1 MWTLVFIYFVSG
13 EPKSVSVGTYS
24 TMYECFD
31 KREALSV
38 DSVHHR
44 CEHGTEVRAALKMRD
59 PILA

>member
-31 KREALSV
+31 RREELSV
-38 DSVHHR
+38 QAGGKDGYFP
-44 CEHGTEVRAALKMRD
+44 EGTQAVCVYMGNTT
-59 PILA
+59 